1 MFSPQ
6 LPVAGGEANDT
17 TADGGG
23 IRRGP
28 VVEFE
33 TNDRDAPLNRESG
46 GSDAITGGM
55 CAVRSRQT
63 CASAI
68 EFGQAG
74 YWLEKVNQTIF
85 PPTAGFSPH
94 ADDAAD

>member
-23 IRRGP
+23 VRHQP
-28 VVEFE
+28 VDEVE
-33 TNDRDAPLNRESG
+33 TNGQDALLNQESG
-46 GSDAITGGM
+46 RRDAITGGM
-55 CAVRSRQT
+55 CGGRSRQT

-68 EFGQAG
+68 EFGQSG
-74 YWLEKVNQTIF
+74 YWLEKVDQTIF